1 MKVNSTI
8 YKGIEYV
15 QIDTLPLEQK
25 ERLLKTINR
34 DLLIKIL
41 IDGRLVG
48 NCLQFKDYEI
58 WFENIYKAET
68 KPINPKKSKPEKAG
82 ESIVHIGALKRS
94 NFDV

>member
-15 QIDTLPLEQK
+15 QISALPPDQK
-25 ERLLKTINR
+25 ERLLQTINR

-41 IDGRLVG
+41 VDGKLIG

-58 WFENIYKAET
+58 WFDNIYKTDA
-68 KPINPKKSKPEKAG
+68 KPVKAKKNKEED
-82 ESIVHIGALKRS
+82 ESIVHVNALKKA
-94 NFDV
+94 